1 MSASIFSYLG
11 SFSGPV
17 LFVTIMLLIWILCTG
32 ADLLVDEAA
41 ALSARFGISKLLV
54 GLVIVSIGTTI
65 PEAAVSVIAA
75 VNGQPEIALG
85 NAVGSIICNTGL
97 ILGLVTLFAPISLDS
112 PSVKRQG
119 WFQFAAGI
127 LLVASCVPFF
137 TTDRFFETSVLLPR
151 YMGMVFLILL
161 VLYLW
166 GSFHWL
172 DTKPRRNT
180 RPDDLQTM
188 DTGTFFAVFKIIL
201 GSGLV
206 VSASHFLIPAIQVSA
221 VRMSIPQGVVSAT
234 MVAFGTSLPEL
245 VTSIKAVQ
253 KGHGELALG
262 NIIGANILNVLFVAG
277 AAATIT
283 SGGLAGTVHFSRV
296 LFPAML
302 GTLIIFGLGMH
313 LSGNVFKKSFS
324 IMLLGIYAVVMLT
337 SYFGM
342 AA

>member
-1 MSASIFSYLG
+1 MGIVESYIQGSLPLAWFVIILSFIALFKCADIFVDSAIAIATDFKIPKIIIGL
-11 SFSGPV
+11 
-17 LFVTIMLLIWILCTG
+17 
-32 ADLLVDEAA
+32 LLVSLATSAPELSVSMVAA
-41 ALSARFGISKLLV
+41 FKNAPK
-54 GLVIVSIGTTI
+54 
-65 PEAAVSVIAA
+65 
-75 VNGQPEIALG
+75 IALG

-112 PSVKRQG
+112 PSVKQQG

-137 TTDRFFETSVLLPR
+137 TTERFFETSVLLPR

-161 VLYLW
+161 ALYLW

-172 DTKPRRNT
+172 DKKPRET
-180 RPDDLQTM
+180 VLTDLQTM
-188 DTGTFFAVFKIIL
+188 DTSIFSAVFKIIL

-277 AAATIT
+277 TAATIT
-283 SGGLAGTVHFSRV
+283 SGGLAGPVHFSRV

>member
-1 MSASIFSYLG
+1 MGTPAL
-11 SFSGPV
+11 SFLESCSGPV
-17 LFVTIMLLIWILCTG
+17 LFAAVMFLIWILCRG

-41 ALSARFGISKLLV
+41 ALSTRFRISKLLV
-54 GLVIVSIGTTI
+54 GLIIVSIGTTL
-65 PEAAVSVIAA
+65 PEAAVSVVAA

-112 PSVKRQG
+112 LCVKRQG
-119 WFQFAAGI
+119 WFQCAAGL
-127 LLVASCVPFF
+127 LLVGSCVPFF
-137 TTDRFFETSVLLPR
+137 TADNLFETNVLLPR

-161 VLYLW
+161 GIYLW
-166 GSFHWL
+166 GSFHWI
-172 DTKPRRNT
+172 DTAPEDACPCDPNT
-180 RPDDLQTM
+180 IN
-188 DTGTFFAVFKIIL
+188 TGITAAVFKIIL

-206 VSASHFLIPAIQVSA
+206 VSASQFLIPAVQVSA
-221 VRMSIPQGVVSAT
+221 VRMNIPQGVVSAT

-245 VTSIKAVQ
+245 VTSIKALQ

-283 SGGLAGTVHFSRV
+283 SGGLAGPEHFSRV
-296 LFPAML
+296 LFPAMM

-313 LSGNVFKKSFS
+313 LSGSVFKKPFS
-324 IMLLGIYAVVMLT
+324 IMLLSIYAVVMLS
-337 SYFGM
+337 SYFGVV
-342 AA
+342 A

>member
-1 MSASIFSYLG
+1 MGASFISYMT
-11 SFSGPV
+11 SCSGPV
-17 LFVTIMLLIWILCTG
+17 LFMAIMLLIWILCKG
-32 ADLLVDEAA
+32 ADILVDEAA
-41 ALSARFGISKLLV
+41 ALSARFCISKLLV

-112 PSVKRQG
+112 PSVKQQG

-137 TTDRFFETSVLLPR
+137 TTERFFETSVLLPR

-161 VLYLW
+161 ALYLW

-172 DTKPRRNT
+172 DKKPRETGMHNF
-180 RPDDLQTM
+180 QTM
-188 DTGTFFAVFKIIL
+188 DTGIFSPVCKIIL

-221 VRMSIPQGVVSAT
+221 VRMSIPHGVVSAT

>member
-1 MSASIFSYLG
+1 MGASFFYYMESC
-11 SFSGPV
+11 SGPC
-17 LFVTIMLLIWILCTG
+17 LFVTIMLLIWILCKG
-32 ADLLVDEAA
+32 ADILVDEAA
-41 ALSARFGISKLLV
+41 ALSVRFCISKLLV

-112 PSVKRQG
+112 PIVKRQG

-127 LLVASCVPFF
+127 LLVASCIPFF
-137 TTDRFFETSVLLPR
+137 STDRFFETSVLLPR

-161 VLYLW
+161 ALYLW

-172 DTKPRRNT
+172 DKKPRET
-180 RPDDLQTM
+180 VLTDLQTM
-188 DTGTFFAVFKIIL
+188 DTSIFSAVFKIIL

-283 SGGLAGTVHFSRV
+283 SGGLAGPVHFSRV

>member
-1 MSASIFSYLG
+1 MGPSIFSYLG

-17 LFVTIMLLIWILCTG
+17 LFVTIILLIWILCKG
-32 ADLLVDEAA
+32 ADILVDEAA

-127 LLVASCVPFF
+127 LLVTSCVPFF
-137 TTDRFFETSVLLPR
+137 TTDRFFDTSVLLPR

-161 VLYLW
+161 ALYLW

-172 DTKPRRNT
+172 DKKPRDT
-180 RPDDLQTM
+180 GVHDFQTM
-188 DTGTFFAVFKIIL
+188 DTCIFPAVFKIIL

>member
-1 MSASIFSYLG
+1 MATPLSYFLASC
-11 SFSGPV
+11 SGAV
-17 LFVTIMLLIWILCTG
+17 LFVAIIFLIWILCKG

-119 WFQFAAGI
+119 WFQLAAGF

-137 TTDRFFETSVLLPR
+137 TTDRFFDTSVLLPR

-172 DTKPRRNT
+172 DTKPRNT
-180 RPDDLQTM
+180 RPDNLQTM
-188 DTGTFFAVFKIIL
+188 DTGIFFAVFKIIL

-277 AAATIT
+277 GAATIT

-324 IMLLGIYAVVMLT
+324 IMLLGIYAMVMLT

>member
-1 MSASIFSYLG
+1 MGAPFISYMTLC
-11 SFSGPV
+11 SGPV
-17 LFVTIMLLIWILCTG
+17 LFMAIMLLIWILSKG
-32 ADLLVDEAA
+32 ADILVDEAA
-41 ALSARFGISKLLV
+41 ALSARFCISKLLV

-137 TTDRFFETSVLLPR
+137 ATESFFETSVLLPR

-161 VLYLW
+161 ALYLW

-172 DTKPRRNT
+172 DKKPRKT
-180 RPDDLQTM
+180 VLTGPHTM
-188 DTGTFFAVFKIIL
+188 DTSIFSAVFKIIL

-245 VTSIKAVQ
+245 VTSIRAVQ

-283 SGGLAGTVHFSRV
+283 SGGLAGPVHFSRV

>member
-1 MSASIFSYLG
+1 MGASFISYMT
-11 SFSGPV
+11 SCSGPV
-17 LFVTIMLLIWILCTG
+17 LFMAIMLLIWILSKG
-32 ADLLVDEAA
+32 ADILVDEAA

-112 PSVKRQG
+112 PSVKQQG

-137 TTDRFFETSVLLPR
+137 STERFFETSVLLPR

-161 VLYLW
+161 ALYLW

-172 DTKPRRNT
+172 DKKPGKTVLNG
-180 RPDDLQTM
+180 PHAM
-188 DTGTFFAVFKIIL
+188 DTSILSAVFKIIL

>member
-1 MSASIFSYLG
+1 MGPSIFSYLG

-17 LFVTIMLLIWILCTG
+17 LFVTIILLIWILCKG

-112 PSVKRQG
+112 PSVKQQG

-137 TTDRFFETSVLLPR
+137 TTERFFEASVLLPR

-161 VLYLW
+161 ALYLW

-172 DTKPRRNT
+172 DKKPRET
-180 RPDDLQTM
+180 VLTGPHTM
-188 DTGTFFAVFKIIL
+188 DTSIFSGVFKILL
-201 GSGLV
+201 GSSLV

>member
-1 MSASIFSYLG
+1 MGASFFYYMESC
-11 SFSGPV
+11 SGPV
-17 LFVTIMLLIWILCTG
+17 LFVTIMLLIWILSKG
-32 ADLLVDEAA
+32 ADILVDEAA
-41 ALSARFGISKLLV
+41 ALSARFCISKLLV

-97 ILGLVTLFAPISLDS
+97 ILGLVTLFAPISLES
-112 PSVKRQG
+112 PNVKQQG

-127 LLVASCVPFF
+127 LLVASCVPLF
-137 TTDRFFETSVLLPR
+137 TTDSFFEANVLLPR

-161 VLYLW
+161 GLYLW

-172 DTKPRRNT
+172 DKKPRNT
-180 RPDDLQTM
+180 GLHDLQTM
-188 DTGTFFAVFKIIL
+188 DTGIFSPVCKIIL
-201 GSGLV
+201 GSSLV